1 MPATSTSTNL
11 LGGPPARE
19 VCEISDGVL
28 DCANGVIDGG
38 RCGYGVASTVVDLVE
53 QKVIQKGARYAGL

>member
-1 MPATSTSTNL
+1 V
-11 LGGPPARE
+11 R
-19 VCEISDGVL
+19 SDGVL

-53 QKVIQKGARYAGL
+53 QKVIQKGARYGRVVR